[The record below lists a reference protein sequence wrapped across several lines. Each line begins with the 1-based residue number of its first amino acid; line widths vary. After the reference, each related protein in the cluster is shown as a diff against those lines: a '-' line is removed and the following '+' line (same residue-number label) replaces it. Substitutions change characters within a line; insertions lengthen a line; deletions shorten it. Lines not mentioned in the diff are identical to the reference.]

1 MSNTNKE
8 VYKVERETRNISD
21 VVGYLVDL
29 TDIEGGDKDDSDTD
43 LPEASIK
50 SIDGKQEVFLITE
63 SKKLGVT
70 VRDILQDSDGVK
82 MYRKKT
88 DYTGIDDTVYKI
100 KDINNLN
107 IVSDKLP
114 LGELTIKDSKGVRVI
129 NTSLEDD
136 ILEVEKEAREKEKTA
151 EDIKYKEY
159 KVVYTGIS
167 SDTGKPKVLCETLI
181 EAKELLNQNT
191 INNYTE

>member
-1 MSNTNKE
+1 MNNTNKE
-8 VYKVERETRNISD
+8 VYKVERETKNISN
-21 VVGYLVDL
+21 VVGYLIDL
-29 TDIEGGDKDDSDTD
+29 ADTKYED
-43 LPEASIK
+43 NNVLNMSVPQASIK
-50 SIDGKQEVFLITE
+50 SVDGKQEVFILTE
-63 SKKLGVT
+63 GEKTGVI
-70 VRDILQDSDGVK
+70 VRDIIYESDGVK
-82 MYRKKT
+82 VYRKRT
-88 DYTGIDDTVYKI
+88 DYTGIYDTVYSI

-114 LGELTIKDSKGVRVI
+114 LGELTIKDSRGVRVI

-136 ILEVEKEAREKEKTA
+136 ILEVEKEAHEKEKTA
-151 EDIKYKEY
+151 KDIKYKEY